1 MFKLDNPVKS
11 PLFSYYSPLGPKV
24 LGLVS
29 IPHSG
34 EDIPSEFD
42 DYLSGDTDAYREDLD
57 FRVNELV
64 DIPELQKA
72 GIGVLVSHIHR
83 ICVDLNRDE
92 SNCVL
97 FWKKNTKDK
106 ILVKLDP
113 DEALTRNFI
122 ETYHRPYYEIMRS
135 FLTDLRRKNPAHAN
149 FIDLHSMPSMAS
161 AYHMKMNPNQK
172 QSRPDF
178 CLSDFRGKTC
188 VPEFIHNFQKNFQ
201 NAGFEA
207 SINDPYVGGNV
218 TQWANALATNNIQI
232 EINRSLYMDE
242 LTKKM
247 VPEKAQTLKDVITET
262 LISGL
267 KSFGPQ

>member
-1 MFKLDNPVKS
+1 MFKLDHPLKS
-11 PLFSYYSPLGPKV
+11 PLFSYYSPLGSKV

-34 EDIPSEFD
+34 EDIPGEFEEF
-42 DYLSGDTDAYREDLD
+42 LSGDKDAYREDLD
-57 FRVNELV
+57 YKVNELV
-64 DIPELQKA
+64 DIQELQKA

-106 ILVKLDP
+106 TLVKLDP
-113 DEALTRNFI
+113 DEEGVRNFI
-122 ETYHRPYYEIMRS
+122 ETYHRPYYEIMRG
-135 FLTDLRRKNPAHAN
+135 FLMDLRRKNPAHAN
-149 FIDLHSMPSMAS
+149 FIDLHSMPSTAS

-172 QSRPDF
+172 ASRPDF

-188 VPEFIHNFQKNFQ
+188 APEFIQDFQRKFKDK
-201 NAGFEA
+201 GFDA

-218 TQWANALATNNIQI
+218 TQWANHLATNNIQI

-242 LTKKM
+242 ETKELL
-247 VPEKAQTLKDVITET
+247 PEKAKNLKSVITDV
-262 LISGL
+262 LCHGL
-267 KSFGPQ
+267 TAFGP

>member
-1 MFKLDNPVKS
+1 MFELDHPKKS
-11 PLFSYYSPLGPKV
+11 PLFSYHSPLGTKV

-34 EDIPSEFD
+34 EDIPPVFESF
-42 DYLSGDTDAYREDLD
+42 LSGDLEAYREDID

-72 GIGVLVSHIHR
+72 GIGVLVSHVHR

-97 FWKKNTKDK
+97 FWKKNTKEK
-106 ILVKLDP
+106 TLVKLDP
-113 DEALTRNFI
+113 DV
-122 ETYHRPYYEIMRS
+122 ETVRSFVETFHRPYYEIMRS

-149 FIDLHSMPSMAS
+149 FIDLHSMPSTAS

-172 QSRPDF
+172 QRRPDF

-188 VPEFIHNFQKNFQ
+188 IPEFIGEFQKKFQ
-201 NAGFEA
+201 SAGFDA

-218 TQWANALATNNIQI
+218 TQWADALATNNIQI
-232 EINRSLYMDE
+232 EINRALYMDE
-242 LTKKM
+242 VTKELL
-247 VPEKAQTLKDVITET
+247 PEKARNLKSVITET

-267 KSFGPQ
+267 KTFGP